1 MDPRVV
7 SRTEGVHLFLDDGT
21 RLIDAMSSWWAA
33 AHGHGHPA
41 LVSAA
46 NQQLSRMSHVMFGGL
61 THRPAAELTAAL
73 LDLVPPHFSKVFF
86 ADSGSVS
93 VEVAMKMAIQYQRG
107 LGQAKRTKF
116 VTWRGGYHGDTLAP
130 MSVCDPD
137 SGMHSIWSGILPQH
151 TFAPRPPDRGASA
164 TTRADYL
171 AQFDSLI
178 EDTHAAVIVEP
189 VVQGAGGMRFH
200 DPELLIGLR
209 SICDAH
215 GLLLIVDE
223 IATGFGRTGRLFAA
237 EHIAADIMCVGKAL
251 TGGFMSL
258 AATITTDA
266 VAAAIQTPAGG
277 GALMHGPTFM
287 ANPLACAVATA
298 AMGLI
303 AAGDWRT
310 QVPRIERELEEGLA
324 PLRGISGVQDV
335 RVLGAIGVVEMVEEV
350 DVRAATEAAVDK
362 RVWLRPF
369 GRLIY
374 CMPPFLCTS
383 AEIENICQA
392 MAAAVRAT
400 VAEERKKS

>member
-1 MDPRVV
+1 MSTKIADIVAYDQVHIWHPYSATPAPMDPRVV

-41 LVSAA
+41 LISAA

-61 THRPAAELTAAL
+61 THRPAVELTAAL

-107 LGQAKRTKF
+107 LGEVQRTRF

-130 MSVCDPD
+130 MSVSDPD

-200 DPELLIGLR
+200 DPELLVGLR

-215 GLLLIVDE
+215 GLLLIDWAQGKCHRCSAGPPAAAAPPAAPQVCPGRLSIAPRAWHCAPLIVEYGVAGLLFPCESFE
-223 IATGFGRTGRLFAA
+223 ISSDVFDTIFGRGVGGAGRR
-237 EHIAADIMCVGKAL
+237 CRPQ
-251 TGGFMSL
+251 
-258 AATITTDA
+258 
-266 VAAAIQTPAGG
+266 AAASTPKTRYGRSC
-277 GALMHGPTFM
+277 GAPG
-287 ANPLACAVATA
+287 
-298 AMGLI
+298 
-303 AAGDWRT
+303 
-310 QVPRIERELEEGLA
+310 E
-324 PLRGISGVQDV
+324 
-335 RVLGAIGVVEMVEEV
+335 
-350 DVRAATEAAVDK
+350 
-362 RVWLRPF
+362 
-369 GRLIY
+369 
-374 CMPPFLCTS
+374 
-383 AEIENICQA
+383 
-392 MAAAVRAT
+392 
-400 VAEERKKS
+400 

>member
-1 MDPRVV
+1 
-7 SRTEGVHLFLDDGT
+7 
-21 RLIDAMSSWWAA
+21 
-33 AHGHGHPA
+33 
-41 LVSAA
+41 
-46 NQQLSRMSHVMFGGL
+46 MFGGL

-164 TTRADYL
+164 TTCADYL

-200 DPELLIGLR
+200 DPELLVGLR

-400 VAEERKKS
+400 VAEERN